1 MRNVNSFSVKPSEI
15 ISLEVNADRVHL
27 KLASGHTCTWPN
39 RGGLTVVGEK
49 VLTGIQAHATDCETV
64 EGVSIRGSDG
74 GVWSGLTECRVCHA
88 YNKAGTV
95 CECQIKPD
103 EARKFAESVK
113 PD

>member
-15 ISLEVNADRVHL
+15 VSLEVNADRVHL

-49 VLTGIQAHATDCETV
+49 VLTGIQADKDDCETV
-64 EGVSIRGSDG
+64 DGVSIRGSDG

-95 CECQIKPD
+95 CVCQEKRD
-103 EARKFAESVK
+103 ETAKRLEGVKAE
-113 PD
+113 